1 MMRAR
6 CAAGAVRADR
16 KGGPHV
22 VPQQRVLEVFVE
34 LADTLVDDFDVID
47 FLHTLTEYSVE
58 LLDADAVGLM
68 LVDQRGN
75 LEVAAASTEETR
87 LLELFEIQNDQ
98 GPCLDC
104 FREGRSVTNIDHVEA
119 ERRWPLFGAAIR
131 EARFSSVHA
140 VPLRLREETIGA
152 MNLFLAR
159 PGVLSPEDIAL
170 SQGLADIA
178 TIGLLQE
185 RAIRQQQL
193 LSEQLQ
199 GALNS
204 RIAIEQ
210 AKGMLAERHGVDM
223 ATAFRILRERARRTG
238 VRLASVADGVIGGS
252 LSFDGI
258 ELR

>member
-1 MMRAR
+1 MPR
-6 CAAGAVRADR
+6 GDP
-16 KGGPHV
+16 KGGPHMV
-22 VPQQRVLEVFVE
+22 TQQRLLSVFVE
-34 LADTLVDDFDVID
+34 LADTLVADFDVMD
-47 FLHTLTEYSVE
+47 FMHSLTEYSVE

-68 LVDQRGN
+68 LADQRGN
-75 LEVAAASTEETR
+75 LEVAASSSEETR

-104 FREGRSVTNIDHVEA
+104 FREGRAVTNIGPLEA

-131 EARFSSVHA
+131 DAPFSSVHA
-140 VPLRLREETIGA
+140 VPLRLREQTIGV

-159 PGVLSPEDIAL
+159 PGVLSADDIAL

-204 RIAIEQ
+204 RIVIEQ
-210 AKGMLAERHGVDM
+210 AKGMLAERHGIDM
-223 ATAFRILRERARRTG
+223 ATAFGALRERARRTG
-238 VRLASVADGVIGGS
+238 VRLGGVADSVIDGS
-252 LSFDGI
+252 LSFDGS
-258 ELR
+258 ELH

>member
-1 MMRAR
+1 
-6 CAAGAVRADR
+6 VRADR
-16 KGGPHV
+16 KGGLDV
-22 VPQQRVLEVFVE
+22 VPQQRLLKVFVE

-58 LLDADAVGLM
+58 LLDADAAGLM
-68 LVDQRGN
+68 LVDQRGS
-75 LEVAAASTEETR
+75 LEVAAASTEESR
-87 LLELFEIQNDQ
+87 LLELFELQNDQ

-104 FREGRSVTNIDHVEA
+104 YREGQPVTNIDPVEA

-131 EARFSSVHA
+131 GTRFSSVHA
-140 VPLRLREETIGA
+140 VPLRLRDQTIGA

-159 PGVLSPEDIAL
+159 PGTLSRDDIAL

-223 ATAFRILRERARRTG
+223 GTAFQILRERARHTG

-252 LSFDGI
+252 LTFDGVK
-258 ELR
+258 LR